1 DPPEGVVGGVQVLL
15 ERAPGAA
22 AAVPVAVARDRVV
35 ERRVRAPDDDGDPA
49 AEAFEVDR
57 EAPAVDLADPAVPEI
72 FEVEDVGEELAGE
85 APGDRMGI
93 VSRLRARRRELA
105 PERLGDPPVARDLAA
120 EPEPLLDPV
129 VRSEAR
135 RARSGCA
142 SPGA

>member
-1 DPPEGVVGGVQVLL
+1 MRSPLVAIPPEGVVGGVQVLL

-93 VSRLRARRRELA
+93 GV
-105 PERLGDPPVARDLAA
+105 PVASAPPRT
-120 EPEPLLDPV
+120 
-129 VRSEAR
+129 RSRAPR
-135 RARSGCA
+135 RSSSSA
-142 SPGA
+142 